1 MDGHNLRLES
11 FRVIE
16 STKLWSILKGC
27 IVLFFKNLKEL
38 AVFIEF
44 TEVLEISVYR
54 IYKVFQLAF
63 RIDYIG
69 IGVMLLF
76 IS

>member
-1 MDGHNLRLES
+1 MFRILLGYRIYKTVEYFKGLYLR
-11 FRVIE
+11 
-16 STKLWSILKGC
+16 
-27 IVLFFKNLKEL
+27 NLKEL

>member
-1 MDGHNLRLES
+1 MFL
-11 FRVIE
+11 
-16 STKLWSILKGC
+16 
-27 IVLFFKNLKEL
+27 KNLNEL
-38 AVFIEF
+38 AVFIKF